1 MSARDDQVEVAR
13 GVSGRAEDLAAVMAL
28 IPGVRVV
35 MLTSSP
41 AVQDVERARDVR
53 VTGHEHED
61 VEGRTVAGEVLRLR
75 PSRRVP
81 FPPTHPSAA

>member
-28 IPGVRVV
+28 MPGVRVV

-53 VTGHEHED
+53 VTGHEQD
-61 VEGRTVAGEVLRLR
+61 VEGRTVVGEVLRLR

-81 FPPTHPSAA
+81 LPPTHPSAA